1 MADALA
7 GLFAQEDE
15 ASAGSA
21 AETAL
26 AIAQGFDEVAGQRR
40 NFSRLVVDVA
50 VAAQVSGIVVDD
62 FSGLRG

>member
-26 AIAQGFDEVAGQRR
+26 AIAQGFDEVAGQKEQA
-40 NFSRLVVDVA
+40 RLAMEKVKEKR
-50 VAAQVSGIVVDD
+50 I
-62 FSGLRG
+62 